1 MLYSRREPP
10 GGEMPVRGTAVIRI
24 LSTAAG
30 VVMFWGLRKMW
41 LLPAFHVIHDNAD
54 VCTVYI

>member
-1 MLYSRREPP
+1 
-10 GGEMPVRGTAVIRI
+10 MPVRGTAVIRI

-41 LLPAFHVIHDNAD
+41 LLPAFHVIHDDAD